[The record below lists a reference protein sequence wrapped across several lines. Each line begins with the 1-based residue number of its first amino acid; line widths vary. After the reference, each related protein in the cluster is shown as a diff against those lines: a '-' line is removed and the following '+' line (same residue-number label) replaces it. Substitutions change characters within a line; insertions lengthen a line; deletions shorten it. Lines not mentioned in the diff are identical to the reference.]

1 MTTAFDRYGHLYPSE
16 DRDIADR
23 LGDV

>member
-23 LGDV
+23 LDDV